1 MEKITLPENIA
12 CDGISNDAFYN
23 CTSLQEI
30 NIPDSITLINNWA
43 FYNCVSLKQI
53 DLSKNITEIS
63 KCAFS
68 KCSGLEKIY
77 IYEKCTSIADEAF
90 DGCCKLTIYGIKG
103 SYAEQYANEHNI
115 PFEELDATIEFLNK

>member
-1 MEKITLPENIA
+1 MEKIILPENIA
-12 CDGISNDAFYN
+12 YDGISNYAFYN

-30 NIPDSITLINNWA
+30 NIPDSVTRINYWT

-53 DLSKNITEIS
+53 DLSKNITKIS

-77 IYEKCTSIADEAF
+77 IYEKCTSIADNAF

-115 PFEELDATIEFLNK
+115 PFEELDTTYEPTN